1 MQRMLLLRLLGGR
14 APFKLVN
21 QDGHVKMS
29 SFLEEYDMSEQSI
42 TINGNTYAVSEL
54 SDAAKAQV
62 ANIQVVDAELAKL
75 QQQVAI
81 FQTARQA
88 YIQALVAAVEVEAT
102 PKTTVRKTRTKK
114 A

>member
-1 MQRMLLLRLLGGR
+1 
-14 APFKLVN
+14 
-21 QDGHVKMS
+21 
-29 SFLEEYDMSEQSI
+29 MSEQSI
-42 TINGNTYAVSEL
+42 TINGNAYAVSEL

-62 ANIQVVDAELAKL
+62 ANIQLVDAELAKL

-88 YIQALVAAVEVEAT
+88 YIQALVASVEVGTT
-102 PKTTVRKTRTKK
+102 PKTPLRKTRTKK